1 MAKPSFRM
9 REYSPKVIRRD
20 YTKVQSNFA
29 PPHLPSLQVNAY
41 KKFLDVELK
50 KIIASFFPIV
60 SPNGKFSV
68 EFNGIEFSEPELSE
82 AQARIESKTYEAS
95 LYVDLA
101 LIDHETGSVKKAAKK
116 KAKRG
121 GKAKKDDGENGI
133 FFSKIPLMTEK
144 GTFLVNGID
153 KFVISQIAR
162 SPGAYILSKSQVK
175 LSNSR
180 KRNQE
185 GYVCEVLPA
194 KGTFMLVYI
203 AKNKDFVQVVV
214 RDVTGESAKVFSA
227 TTLLKAFGLTESE
240 ILRVFQGNEYIVR
253 TLESE
258 NYNHKH
264 ILRENEVI
272 SNLKDLASKKEDGK
286 SSRGLPIDAY
296 LKELVV
302 EYFHANKAFEEF
314 VESNNINAAKVG
326 AAHREEFDRRKAE
339 IDGLLDKI
347 ICEKAAKNV
356 VHELS
361 ISGKSLDLARED
373 LKPTYQLLMW
383 QHFFQKRHYDL
394 SLPGRYKFVRKL
406 RVSERLYQRT
416 LAEDLVD
423 GNKKVVLPKGTLI
436 LKPEIDLIKKM
447 TRDKKLDIIR
457 ELGVINANESKGV
470 IQAKSSYEIVSIYT
484 NNELR
489 DKTTPII
496 GIDGSDDSLET
507 LSITD
512 LLSIISYIINLPYN
526 VGNYDDIDHL
536 GNKRL
541 KLINELLH
549 SRVQTGMARME
560 RYIREKLAIA
570 DGSNKNV
577 EVNEETGE
585 VVEVD
590 KQKSRITIK
599 SVVNSKPFQLVIRDF
614 FNTHQLTQFLDQQ
627 NPLSELTN
635 KRRIS
640 AMGPGGISREDPNL
654 DIRDVH
660 YSHYGRICPIETPE
674 GMNIGLIMSLAFYAT
689 IDSNGFLMSPY
700 RKVVKGK
707 ITDEVEYLTALRE
720 DEYIIAGA
728 SASMKVG
735 ADGAIGDKQ
744 VIARYRSSQELY
756 DPKVIDYIDV
766 APRQVVSIST
776 GLIPFL
782 ENDDSGRALMG
793 ANMQRQATPLLKPY
807 APNVGTGVEYKIAHD
822 SGMAVL
828 ANADGKVAS
837 VSGDRIVVK
846 NAAGK
851 LDEYSLTK
859 FQKSN
864 QNTCY
869 NHTPI
874 VEVNQKVEAG
884 QVIADGP
891 SMKNGELALGQNVLV
906 AFTTWRGY
914 NYEDAIIVS
923 QRLFQED
930 VYTSI
935 TINEYTAQ
943 CIRTRNGDEEIT
955 RDIPNVSESAKR
967 YLDEDGII
975 MVGAE
980 VKEGDILVGKISPKG
995 QVDLSVEEK
1004 LLQAIFGE
1012 KTKNIRESSLKV
1024 PNGGDGTVAAIR
1036 RFSIAKND
1044 ELDDDVIELV
1054 KVYIVQKRKIQI
1066 GDKLAG
1072 RHGNKGIVSKIVPVE
1087 DMPHLEDGTPIDIM
1101 LNPLGVPSRMNIGQ
1115 IFEIH
1120 LGLAA
1125 RELAK
1130 KELIEAT
1137 FQTDGA
1143 AYLSDLFGLN
1153 AKGAKTLIQNFKAH
1167 LKERKIASADEARRK
1182 VKTIDI
1188 DITLRQSGLSYDDL
1202 AYKIATPVFEGVN
1215 MGDLKDIMKEAGIDT
1230 AKTLG
1235 KFKLIDGR
1243 TGEAFEKPITVG
1255 VMYMLKLDHMVDD
1268 KIHSRAVGPYSK
1280 ITQQPLG
1287 GKSQNGGQRFGEME
1301 VWALQAYGAA
1311 HNLRELLTIKSDDVR
1326 GRNQTY
1332 NAIIKGKEI
1341 PAPGIPESFKLL
1353 TKELQ
1358 GLGLAVNIIYDDNTT
1373 DDINSYTVVNDQ
1385 IEDEEDEVFIRSMTD
1400 NFSLD
1405 EDDKY

>member
-1 MAKPSFRM
+1 MH
-9 REYSPKVIRRD
+9 EYSPKVIRRD
-20 YTKVQSNFA
+20 YTKVQSNFV
-29 PPHLPSLQVNAY
+29 PPNLPSLQVNAY
-41 KKFLDVELK
+41 KKFLEVELE
-50 KIIASFFPIV
+50 KIISSFFPIV

-68 EFNGIEFSEPELSE
+68 EFSGISFSSPELTE
-82 AQARIESKTYEAS
+82 KQARIESKSYEAS
-95 LYVDLA
+95 LYADLM
-101 LIDHETGSVKKAAKK
+101 LIDRETGTVKKKSSKK
-116 KAKRG
+116 SKSKS
-121 GKAKKDDGENGI
+121 KDVSEEGV
-133 FFSKIPLMTEK
+133 FFAKIPLMTEK

-153 KFVISQIAR
+153 KFVIAQIAR
-162 SPGAYILSKSQVK
+162 SPGAYILGKSQVK

-185 GYVCEVLPA
+185 GYVCEILPA

-203 AKNKDFVQVVV
+203 AENKNFVQAVI
-214 RDVTGESAKVFSA
+214 RDVSGESAKVFSI
-227 TTLLKAFGLTESE
+227 TTILKAFGLTHSE
-240 ILRVFQGNEYIVR
+240 ILRIFNNDEYIVR

-258 NYNHKH
+258 NYNAKYIFRDNE
-264 ILRENEVI
+264 ILSI
-272 SNLKDLASKKEDGK
+272 LKEFSLEKEDIK
-286 SSRGLPIDAY
+286 TSRGLPIDLY
-296 LKELVV
+296 LKELVH
-302 EYFHANKAFEEF
+302 EYYLKNKDLEEF
-314 VESNNINAAKVG
+314 IETNRINVSKI
-326 AAHREEFDRRKAE
+326 KAE
-339 IDGLLDKI
+339 YLSEYNKKKEDIDTLIERI
-347 ICEKAAKNV
+347 ICERAAKNV

-361 ISGKSLDLARED
+361 ISVKTLDTSNKNSW
-373 LKPTYQLLMW
+373 KPSYQLLLW

-406 RVSERLYQRT
+406 RISERLYQRT
-416 LAEDLVD
+416 LSEDLFDINNNLVFS
-423 GNKKVVLPKGTLI
+423 KGTLI
-436 LKPEIDLIKKM
+436 LKPEIDKIKTLSKE
-447 TRDKKLDIIR
+447 KKLKTIKTLSIVNP
-457 ELGVINANESKGV
+457 EINQGSIKQETN
-470 IQAKSSYEIVSIYT
+470 YEIISVFT

-489 DKTTPII
+489 ENVTPII
-496 GIDGSDDSLET
+496 GIDGSDNTVET
-507 LSITD
+507 LTLID
-512 LLSIISYIINLPYN
+512 LLSVISYIINLPHN

-541 KLINELLH
+541 KLINELLYG
-549 SRVQTGMARME
+549 RVQTGMARME

-577 EVNEETGE
+577 EINEETGE
-585 VVEVD
+585 LVETD
-590 KQKSRITIK
+590 KQKTRLTIK
-599 SVVNSKPFQLVIRDF
+599 SVVNSKPFQIVIRDF

-700 RKVVKGK
+700 RKVKNGK

-720 DEYIIAGA
+720 DEYIIAES
-728 SASMKVG
+728 SASMKIH
-735 ADGAIGDKQ
+735 ADGLINEKE

-756 DPKVIDYIDV
+756 EPKRIDYIDV
-766 APRQVVSIST
+766 APRQVVSIAAS
-776 GLIPFL
+776 LIPFL
-782 ENDDSGRALMG
+782 ENDDSARALMG

-807 APNVGTGVEYKIAHD
+807 APTVGTGVEYKIAHD
-822 SGMAVL
+822 SGMAII
-828 ANADGKVAS
+828 ANNDGKIVN
-837 VSGDRIVVK
+837 VSNDKVVVQ
-846 NAAGK
+846 NNDGK
-851 LDEYSLTK
+851 LQTYALTK
-859 FQKSN
+859 FEKSN

-869 NHTPI
+869 NHSPI
-874 VEVNQKVEAG
+874 VSINQNIKAGEVL
-884 QVIADGP
+884 ADGP

-923 QRLFQED
+923 ERLFRED

-935 TINEYTAQ
+935 TINEYTVQ
-943 CIRTRNGDEEIT
+943 CVRTRNGDEEIT

-995 QVDLSVEEK
+995 QVDLSAEEK

-1024 PNGGDGTVAAIR
+1024 PNGGEGTVAAVR
-1036 RFSIAKND
+1036 RFNIAKND

-1054 KVYIVQKRKIQI
+1054 KVYIAQKRKIQI
-1066 GDKLAG
+1066 GDKVAG
-1072 RHGNKGIVSKIVPVE
+1072 RHGNKGIVSKIVPIE
-1087 DMPHLEDGTPIDIM
+1087 DMPHLEDGTPVDIM

-1130 KELIEAT
+1130 KELIESV
-1137 FQTDGA
+1137 FVPNGDK
-1143 AYLSDLFGLN
+1143 YISDLFGLN
-1153 AKGAKTLIQNFKAH
+1153 LPIAKSLINTFKTN
-1167 LKERKIASADEARRK
+1167 LKERKITNLEDAK
-1182 VKTIDI
+1182 KQVKTIDI
-1188 DITLRQSGLSYDDL
+1188 DITLRQMGLSYDDL

-1215 MGDLKDIMKEAGIDT
+1215 MGDLKEIMKEANIDT
-1230 AKTLG
+1230 SKNFG

-1243 TGEAFEKPITVG
+1243 TGEPFEKPITIG
-1255 VMYMLKLDHMVDD
+1255 VMYMLKLHHMVDD

-1341 PAPGIPESFKLL
+1341 PTPGIPESFKLL

-1358 GLGLAVNIIYDDNTT
+1358 GLGLAVNIIYDDNTK
-1373 DDINSYTVVNDQ
+1373 DDINSYTVVND
-1385 IEDEEDEVFIRSMTD
+1385 IDEDEEDEVFNRSMTD
-1400 NFSLD
+1400 SFTLD
-1405 EDDKY
+1405 DQDDKY

>member
-1 MAKPSFRM
+1 MAKSSFKM

-20 YTKVQSNFA
+20 YTKVQSNFV
-29 PPHLPSLQVNAY
+29 PPNLPSLQVNAY
-41 KKFLDVELK
+41 KKFLEVELQ
-50 KIIASFFPIV
+50 KIISSFFPIV

-68 EFNGIEFSEPELSE
+68 EFNGIVFSDPELSE
-82 AQARIESKTYEAS
+82 KQARIESKTYEAS
-95 LYVDLA
+95 LYADLS
-101 LIDHETGSVKKAAKK
+101 LVDHETGNVKKANKK
-116 KAKRG
+116 V
-121 GKAKKDDGENGI
+121 KKSSKSKDVSENGI
-133 FFSKIPLMTEK
+133 FFSKIPLMTQK

-185 GYVCEVLPA
+185 GYVCEILPA

-203 AKNKDFVQVVV
+203 AKNKDFVQAVI
-214 RDVTGESAKVFSA
+214 RDVTGESAKVFSI
-227 TTLLKAFGLTESE
+227 TTILKAFGLSESE
-240 ILRVFQGNEYIVR
+240 ILRVFKNNEYIVR

-258 NYNHKH
+258 NYNHKY
-264 ILRENEVI
+264 ILRDNEIV
-272 SNLKDLASKKEDGK
+272 SMLKDLSSEKEDGK
-286 SSRGLPIDAY
+286 SSRGLPIDLY
-296 LKELVV
+296 LKDLVSEYYQKNKNFETFINENKINVNKIPSEFLSKYNELK
-302 EYFHANKAFEEF
+302 N
-314 VESNNINAAKVG
+314 
-326 AAHREEFDRRKAE
+326 E
-339 IDGLLDKI
+339 IDQIIEKI

-356 VHELS
+356 IHELS
-361 ISGKSLDLARED
+361 ISAKSLDISHD
-373 LKPTYQLLMW
+373 DSLKPTYQLLMW
-383 QHFFQKRHYDL
+383 QHFFQKRYYDL

-406 RVSERLYQRT
+406 RISERLYQRT
-416 LAEDLVD
+416 LAEDLLD
-423 GNKKVVLPKGTLI
+423 KNKKIVLPKGTLI
-436 LKPEIDLIKKM
+436 LKPEIDIIKKM
-447 TRDKKLDIIR
+447 SRDKKLDIIQD
-457 ELGVINANESKGV
+457 LSIVNSDVNKG
-470 IQAKSSYEIVSIYT
+470 QMQEKHHYEIVSIYT

-489 DKTTPII
+489 DKVTPII
-496 GIDGSDDSLET
+496 GIDGSDDSIET
-507 LSITD
+507 LKITD

-541 KLINELLH
+541 KLINELLY
-549 SRVQTGMARME
+549 SRIQTGMARME

-570 DGSNKNV
+570 DGTNKNV

-585 VVEVD
+585 FVETD
-590 KQKSRITIK
+590 KQKTRLTIK

-689 IDSNGFLMSPY
+689 IDNNGFLMSPY
-700 RKVVKGK
+700 RKVKNGK

-720 DEYIIAGA
+720 DEYIIAGS
-728 SASMKVG
+728 SASMKVS
-735 ADGAIGDKQ
+735 ADGSIGDDQ

-756 DPKVIDYIDV
+756 NPKLVDYIDV
-766 APRQVVSIST
+766 APRQVVSIAA

-782 ENDDSGRALMG
+782 ENDDSARALMG

-807 APNVGTGVEYKIAHD
+807 APTVGTGVEYKIAHD
-822 SGMAVL
+822 SGMAII
-828 ANADGKVAS
+828 AENSGKVVS
-837 VSGDRIVVK
+837 VNSDKIVIK
-846 NAAGK
+846 NDDGK
-851 LDEYSLTK
+851 LDNYSLVK
-859 FQKSN
+859 FEKSN

-874 VEVNQKVEAG
+874 VEVNQKINAG
-884 QVIADGP
+884 QVVADGP

-914 NYEDAIIVS
+914 NYEDAIIIS
-923 QRLFQED
+923 DRLFRED

-935 TINEYTAQ
+935 TINEYSVQ
-943 CIRTRNGDEEIT
+943 CVRTRNGDEEIT
-955 RDIPNVSESAKR
+955 RDIPNISENAKR

-1024 PNGGDGTVAAIR
+1024 PNGGDGIVAAVR

-1066 GDKLAG
+1066 GDKIAG

-1087 DMPHLEDGTPIDIM
+1087 DMPHLEDGTPVDIM

-1130 KELIEAT
+1130 KELIQAT
-1137 FQTDGA
+1137 FEPKGDE
-1143 AYLSDLFGLN
+1143 YISELFGLN
-1153 AKGAKTLIQNFKAH
+1153 LRSAKTLIQNFKSH
-1167 LKERKIASADEARRK
+1167 LKERKISNAIDAKNK

-1215 MGDLKDIMKEAGIDT
+1215 MGDLKDIMKEANIDT
-1230 AKTLG
+1230 NKNFG

-1358 GLGLAVNIIYDDNTT
+1358 GLGLAVNIIYDDNSV
-1373 DDINSYTVVNDQ
+1373 DDINSYTVVNDSA
-1385 IEDEEDEVFIRSMTD
+1385 EDEEDEVFVRSMTD
-1400 NFSLD
+1400 SFSLD
-1405 EDDKY
+1405 DQDDKY

>member
-1 MAKPSFRM
+1 MAKSNFKM
-9 REYSPKVIRRD
+9 HEYSPKVIRRD
-20 YTKVQSNFA
+20 YTKVKSNFV
-29 PPHLPSLQVNAY
+29 PPNLPSLQVNAY
-41 KKFLDVELK
+41 KKFLEVELE
-50 KIIASFFPIV
+50 KIISSFFPIV

-68 EFNGIEFSEPELSE
+68 EFNGISFSKPELSE
-82 AQARIESKTYEAS
+82 KQARIESKTYDAS
-95 LYVDLA
+95 LYVDLM
-101 LIDHETGSVKKAAKK
+101 LVDRDTGSVKRKTKK
-116 KAKRG
+116 T
-121 GKAKKDDGENGI
+121 KKTTSKDVSEDGI
-133 FFSKIPLMTEK
+133 FFAKVPLMTEK

-153 KFVISQIAR
+153 KFVIAQITR
-162 SPGAYILSKSQVK
+162 SPGAYILGKSQVK

-185 GYVCEVLPA
+185 GYVCEILPS
-194 KGTFMLVYI
+194 KGTFMLIYI
-203 AKNKDFVQVVV
+203 AENKNFVQAVI
-214 RDVTGESAKVFSA
+214 RDVSGESAKVFSV
-227 TTLLKAFGLTESE
+227 TTILKAFGLSDSE
-240 ILRVFQGNEYIVR
+240 ILRVFNNDPYIVR

-258 NYNHKH
+258 TYNAKYIFRDNE
-264 ILRENEVI
+264 ILSILKEFSIEKEEV
-272 SNLKDLASKKEDGK
+272 K
-286 SSRGLPIDAY
+286 SSRGLPIDLY
-296 LKELVV
+296 LKELLFS
-302 EYFHANKAFEEF
+302 YYQKNKSFEEF
-314 VESNNINAAKVG
+314 IKENKINVAKV
-326 AAHREEFDRRKAE
+326 KAE
-339 IDGLLDKI
+339 HLEEYEKRKIELDTLIERI

-361 ISGKSLDLARED
+361 ISVKTLDVGQD
-373 LKPTYQLLMW
+373 SNLKPSYQLLMW
-383 QHFFQKRHYDL
+383 QHFFQKRYYDL
-394 SLPGRYKFVRKL
+394 SLSGRYKFVRKL
-406 RVSERLYQRT
+406 RISERLYQRT
-416 LAEDLVD
+416 LAEDLIDVN
-423 GNKKVVLPKGTLI
+423 GNVVYPKGTLI
-436 LKPEIDLIKKM
+436 LKPELDQIKKLSKE
-447 TRDKKLDIIR
+447 KKLKIVKDLKFVNS
-457 ELGVINANESKGV
+457 EINVDSLAQKTN
-470 IQAKSSYEIVSIYT
+470 YEIISVYT

-489 DKTTPII
+489 DHITPII
-496 GIDGSDDSLET
+496 GIDGSDDSIET
-507 LSITD
+507 LTITD
-512 LLSIISYIINLPYN
+512 LLSIISYIINLPHN

-541 KLINELLH
+541 KLINELLY

-585 VVEVD
+585 LVETD
-590 KQKSRITIK
+590 KQKTRITIK

-700 RKVVKGK
+700 RRVKNGR

-720 DEYIIAGA
+720 DEYIIAES
-728 SASMKVG
+728 SASMKINS
-735 ADGAIGDKQ
+735 DGSINEKE

-756 DPKVIDYIDV
+756 DPKRVDYIDV
-766 APRQVVSIST
+766 APRQVVSIAAS
-776 GLIPFL
+776 LIPFL
-782 ENDDSGRALMG
+782 ENDDSARALMG

-807 APNVGTGVEYKIAHD
+807 APTVGTGVEYKIAHD
-822 SGMAVL
+822 SGMAIVS
-828 ANADGKVAS
+828 NSDGKVVS
-837 VSGDRIVVK
+837 VANDKIIIK
-846 NAAGK
+846 NNDGK
-851 LDEYSLTK
+851 LDTYTLTK
-859 FQKSN
+859 FEKSN

-869 NHTPI
+869 NHIPI
-874 VEVNQKVEAG
+874 VEANQIVKSGEVL
-884 QVIADGP
+884 ADGP

-923 QRLFQED
+923 ERLFRED

-935 TINEYTAQ
+935 TINEYSVQ
-943 CIRTRNGDEEIT
+943 CVRTRNGDEEIT
-955 RDIPNVSESAKR
+955 RDIPNVSETAKR
-967 YLDEDGII
+967 YLDEDGVI

-995 QVDLSVEEK
+995 QVDLSAEEK

-1024 PNGGDGTVAAIR
+1024 PNGGEGTVAAVR

-1054 KVYIVQKRKIQI
+1054 KVYIAQKRKIQI
-1066 GDKLAG
+1066 GDKVAG
-1072 RHGNKGIVSKIVPVE
+1072 RHGNKGIVSKIVPIE

-1130 KELIEAT
+1130 KELIEAA
-1137 FQTDGA
+1137 FSPNGDK
-1143 AYLSDLFGLN
+1143 YVSELFGLN
-1153 AKGAKTLIQNFKAH
+1153 PHVAKSLIDNFKNN
-1167 LKERKIASADEARRK
+1167 LKQRKISSLEDVKKK

-1202 AYKIATPVFEGVN
+1202 AYKVATPVFEGVN
-1215 MGDLKDIMKEAGIDT
+1215 MGDLKDIMKEANIDT
-1230 AKTLG
+1230 NKTFG

-1243 TGEAFEKPITVG
+1243 TGEPFEKPITVG
-1255 VMYMLKLDHMVDD
+1255 VMYMLKLHHMVDD

-1332 NAIIKGKEI
+1332 NAIIKGREI

-1358 GLGLAVNIIYDDNTT
+1358 GLGLAVNIIYDDNTK
-1373 DDINSYTVVNDQ
+1373 DDINSYTVVNDTD
-1385 IEDEEDEVFIRSMTD
+1385 EDEEDEIFNRSMTD
-1400 NFSLD
+1400 SFTLD
-1405 EDDKY
+1405 DQDDKY

>member
-1 MAKPSFRM
+1 M
-9 REYSPKVIRRD
+9 REYSPRVVRRD
-20 YTKVQSNFA
+20 YTKVQNNFV
-29 PPHLPSLQVNAY
+29 PPNLPSLQVNAY
-41 KKFLDVELK
+41 KKFLSEELGN
-50 KIIASFFPIV
+50 IISSFFPIH

-68 EFNGIEFSEPELSE
+68 EYNGLAFAEPELSE
-82 AQARIESKTYEAS
+82 KQARIESKTYDAS
-95 LYVDLA
+95 LYVDLS
-101 LIDHETGSVKKAAKK
+101 LINHETGSVKKAKK
-116 KAKRG
+116 STKASRISQ
-121 GKAKKDDGENGI
+121 DGI
-133 FFSKIPLMTEK
+133 FFAKVPMMTDK
-144 GTFLVNGID
+144 GAFLVNGIE
-153 KFVISQIAR
+153 KFVIAQIAR

-185 GYVCEVLPA
+185 GYVCEILPA
-194 KGTFMLVYI
+194 KGTLMLVYI
-203 AKNKDFVQVVV
+203 AENKDFVQAVI
-214 RDVTGESAKVFSA
+214 RDVTGESAKVFSI
-227 TTLLKAFGLTESE
+227 TTLLKAFGLSERE
-240 ILRVFQGNEYIVR
+240 ILRVFNDNEYISR
-253 TLESE
+253 TLATE
-258 NYNHKH
+258 NYNRKY
-264 ILRENEVI
+264 IFRDTEITML
-272 SNLKDLASKKEDGK
+272 LKELAKEKEESKSG
-286 SSRGLPIDAY
+286 RGLAIDLY
-296 LKELVV
+296 LKELVA
-302 EYFHANKAFEEF
+302 EYYVKNKAFEEYL
-314 VESNNINAAKVG
+314 EKNKINPNKLP
-326 AAHREEFDRRKAE
+326 EKLPKDYEKQKAE
-339 IDGLLDKI
+339 IDQLIERI
-347 ICEKAAKNV
+347 ICEKAAKHV

-361 ISGKSLDLARED
+361 ISTKSLDVSYDPNLV
-373 LKPTYQLLMW
+373 PSYQLLMW
-383 QHFFQKRHYDL
+383 QHFFQKRRYEL

-416 LAEDLVD
+416 LAQDLIDND
-423 GNKKVVLPKGTLI
+423 GKVVLSKGTLI
-436 LKPEIDLIKKM
+436 LKPEIDKIKRLTKE
-447 TRDKKLDIIR
+447 KKLN
-457 ELGVINANESKGV
+457 VINSISFINNSINSGRL
-470 IQAKSSYEIVSIYT
+470 QQQTNYETVLVYT
-484 NNELR
+484 NNESR
-489 DKTTPII
+489 DLVTPII
-496 GIDGSDDSLET
+496 GIDGSNDSIDT
-507 LSITD
+507 LTIID
-512 LLSIISYIINLPYN
+512 LLSIISYIINLPHGI
-526 VGNYDDIDHL
+526 GNYDDIDHL

-549 SRVQTGMARME
+549 SRIHTGMTRME

-577 EVNEETGE
+577 EVNDETGE
-585 VVEVD
+585 LVESE
-590 KQKSRITIK
+590 KQKARLTIK
-599 SVVNSKPFQLVIRDF
+599 SVVNSKPFQLVIKDF

-700 RKVVKGK
+700 RRVVDGK
-707 ITDEVEYLTALRE
+707 ITDKVEYLTALRE
-720 DEYIIAGA
+720 DEYIIAES
-728 SASMKVG
+728 SASMKVES
-735 ADGAIGDKQ
+735 DGKINEKQ

-756 DPKVIDYIDV
+756 EPKRIDYIDV
-766 APRQVVSIST
+766 APRQVVSIAA

-782 ENDDSGRALMG
+782 ENDDSARALMG

-807 APNVGTGVEYKIAHD
+807 APIVGTGVEHKIAHD

-828 ANADGKVAS
+828 S
-837 VSGDRIVVK
+837 RVSGQVTSVDGDQIVIKSDDNKTHIHNLVK
-846 NAAGK
+846 F
-851 LDEYSLTK
+851 E
-859 FQKSN
+859 KSN
-864 QNTCY
+864 QNTSY
-869 NHTPI
+869 NQTPI
-874 VEVNQKVEAG
+874 VRLNEKVEAD

-914 NYEDAIIVS
+914 NYEDAIVIS
-923 QRLFQED
+923 DRLFRDD

-935 TINEYTAQ
+935 NINEYTVQ
-943 CIRTRNGDEEIT
+943 CVRTRNGDEEIT
-955 RDIPNVSESAKR
+955 RDIPNVSEEAKR
-967 YLDEDGII
+967 YLDEDGVI

-995 QVDLSVEEK
+995 QVDLSAEEK

-1024 PNGGDGTVAAIR
+1024 PNGGEGTVAAVR
-1036 RFSIAKND
+1036 RFSIAKGD

-1054 KVYIVQKRKIQI
+1054 KVFIVQKRKIQI
-1066 GDKLAG
+1066 GDKVAG
-1072 RHGNKGIVSKIVPVE
+1072 RHGNKGIISKIVPVE

-1115 IFEIH
+1115 IFEAH

-1130 KELIEAT
+1130 KELIEGT
-1137 FQTDGA
+1137 FAPNGDK
-1143 AYLSDLFGLN
+1143 YLSDLFGLEPSV
-1153 AKGAKTLIQNFKAH
+1153 AKSVVSVFKAH
-1167 LKERKIASADEARRK
+1167 LSERKINSITDARQK

-1188 DITLRQSGLSYDDL
+1188 DILLRQMGLRYDDL
-1202 AYKIATPVFEGVN
+1202 AYKISTPVFEGVN
-1215 MGDLKDIMKEAGIDT
+1215 MSDLKDIMKEAGMD
-1230 AKTLG
+1230 AVQNRG

-1243 TGEAFEKPITVG
+1243 TGEPFEKPITVG

-1326 GRNQTY
+1326 GRNLTY
-1332 NAIIKGKEI
+1332 NAIIKGREI
-1341 PAPGIPESFKLL
+1341 PTPGIPESFKLL

-1358 GLGLAVNIIYDDNTT
+1358 GLGLAVNIIYDDNSK
-1373 DDINSYTVVNDQ
+1373 DDINSYTVVHDTDDD
-1385 IEDEEDEVFIRSMTD
+1385 DEIDESLNRTMTES
-1400 NFSLD
+1400 FSLDD